1 MSLLKK
7 ISKDEA
13 RYLNE
18 HGCRKF
24 MKHTFGKSKKKT
36 YYVVECLQVEKVLN
50 KYDNDSK
57 KFIDM
62 DIKINRCKDYVNSD
76 EGNEDSD

>member
-24 MKHTFGKSKKKT
+24 IKHTFGKSKKKT
-36 YYVVECLQVEKVLN
+36 YYVVECLEVEKVLN
-50 KYDNDSK
+50 EYHTKIVRIVYDSRNK
-57 KFIDM
+57 GVKNFG
-62 DIKINRCKDYVNSD
+62 NRK
-76 EGNEDSD
+76 